1 MPPKLNDAEL
11 REMLVT
17 QNEYNTKLADKVD
30 SLVSV
35 VESLTTLLA
44 NVSTQNSELI
54 AQIRVLTEQ
63 NAKLIEKS
71 TMPPTPMTY
80 GKPPNFSLQ
89 LVKALDEAQQLK
101 DKSLRAV
108 IEFLPEAASETTT
121 IEQDRSF
128 VESVATAMGNTGV
141 QFDSIKRHGN
151 KVENRNRIV
160 KVPFDTTENHNH
172 FIRKFRVTV
181 NTLQNPPNVRI
192 RRDMVQSELE
202 LLRQCRAEC
211 REKNEK
217 ANEMRFYVQDLEIK
231 ETASPKPLRRFPRA

>member
-1 MPPKLNDAEL
+1 MHALRAPEAIWPILCVSMAIYTWLSIPTPLN
-11 REMLVT
+11 RPRRV
-17 QNEYNTKLADKVD
+17 
-30 SLVSV
+30 
-35 VESLTTLLA
+35 
-44 NVSTQNSELI
+44 
-54 AQIRVLTEQ
+54 QIRDQILPGP
-63 NAKLIEKS
+63 S
-71 TMPPTPMTY
+71 TKI
-80 GKPPNFSLQ
+80 GKWHIFCSF
-89 LVKALDEAQQLK
+89 LK

-108 IEFLPEAASETTT
+108 IEFLPEAANETTT
-121 IEQDRSF
+121 VEQDRSF
-128 VESVATAMGNTGV
+128 VESVATAMGNSGV

-151 KVENRNRIV
+151 KVENRHRIL
-160 KVPFDTTENHNH
+160 KVPFDTTENRNQ

-231 ETASPKPLRRFPRA
+231 EAASPKPLRR